1 MRNPILR
8 PEKQDTYYNNQYN
21 RTSDMTDPHS
31 TISVLTISLGC
42 PKNRVDTERLIG
54 SLGAGVQP
62 VDEVAG
68 ADLVLI
74 NTCGFIEPAVEESVS
89 TILETVQDMAELT
102 EERPV
107 LAVAGC
113 LVSRYGSDLMAEMPE
128 VDLWLSTDEL
138 DKWPA
143 MIEQALNRPVDE
155 RLPRNV
161 STGPGYAYLKVSEGC
176 SHDCKFCTIPSI
188 RGAHKSWPVDFLAD
202 EAAKLVSD
210 GVPELIIVGQDST
223 HYGSD
228 LELRNGLQQ
237 LLEKLLPINGLE
249 WLRVMYLYPAGLT
262 ETLLAFLKEM
272 GPPFLPYFDIPLQHA
287 HPDVLGAMGRP
298 FARNPEK
305 VIDRVRKYFP
315 DAALRTTF
323 IVGYPGETD
332 AHFEHLMRFAEKAR
346 FHHLGVFPYWPE
358 DGTPAA
364 AMEGQVEDSV
374 KQYRRDALMELQ
386 GDISEEILSGYV
398 GETLPVLIERPSDEW
413 PGLYVGRTWFQAPE
427 VDGVTYVSAPPEEG
441 LTPGTIVD
449 VEIEKASTYDLS
461 GLV

>member
-1 MRNPILR
+1 MT
-8 PEKQDTYYNNQYN
+8 KNNGAI
-21 RTSDMTDPHS
+21 T
-31 TISVLTISLGC
+31 VLTISLGC

-54 SLGAGVQP
+54 SLGTDMRP
-62 VDEVAG
+62 VEEVAA

-89 TILETVQDMAELT
+89 TILETVQDMEELSGD
-102 EERPV
+102 RPV

-113 LVSRYGSDLMAEMPE
+113 LVSRYGGDLKDEMPE

-138 DKWPA
+138 EKWPDMVEKTLGRKA
-143 MIEQALNRPVDE
+143 DSS
-155 RLPRNV
+155 LPRNL

-176 SHDCKFCTIPSI
+176 SHDCRFCTIPSI
-188 RGAHKSWPVDFLAD
+188 RGAHKSRPVDFLAE
-202 EAAKLVSD
+202 EAAKLVGE

-228 LELRNGLQQ
+228 LGLKHGLQQ
-237 LLEKLLPINGLE
+237 LLERLLPLPGLE

-262 ETLLAFLKEM
+262 ETLLSFLRDAGK
-272 GPPFLPYFDIPLQHA
+272 PFLPYFDIPLQHA
-287 HPDVLGAMGRP
+287 HPEVLSAMGRP
-298 FARNPEK
+298 FARDPNK

-315 DAALRTTF
+315 EAALRTTF

-332 AHFEHLMRFAEKAR
+332 EHFQHLMDFVERTR

-364 AMEGQVEDSV
+364 SMNNQVPDEV
-374 KQYRRDALMELQ
+374 KTERRDALMELQ
-386 GDISEEILSGYV
+386 ASISGEIMAGYV
-398 GETLPVLIERPSDEW
+398 GEKLPVLVEKPSPEW
-413 PGLYVGRTWFQAPE
+413 PGLFTGRTWFQAPE
-427 VDGVTYVSAPPEEG
+427 VDGITYVSAE
-441 LTPGTIVD
+441 PGVELVPGAIVEA
-449 VEIEKASTYDLS
+449 EIEQAKTYDLV